1 MACCR
6 FVLWF
11 TNITLIKIIIILLE
25 RVHNTANAWGSNT
38 KGGNTTEKENYDS
51 AFFKLITE
59 KTLNEIE
66 FPIIK
71 LDFTDKQNEITSKFT
86 GEITSGSQKTILQQV
101 LSQTI
106 SKIFD
111 EVIILVEK
119 EVKSFKINLDKITEK
134 LMFELL
140 KNIQSEFDE
149 ICCKFED
156 KEKQIDKTQKYIL
169 ILEKELKK

>member
-86 GEITSGSQKTILQQV
+86 GEITS
-101 LSQTI
+101 
-106 SKIFD
+106 
-111 EVIILVEK
+111 
-119 EVKSFKINLDKITEK
+119 
-134 LMFELL
+134 
-140 KNIQSEFDE
+140 
-149 ICCKFED
+149 
-156 KEKQIDKTQKYIL
+156 YY
-169 ILEKELKK
+169 